1 MEMSV
6 VLERHDRAIL
16 SAVRSGSRPY
26 LGNRT
31 VDALALAGEPVEQ
44 QFVVKPSA
52 Y

>member
-1 MEMSV
+1 MHDLIGSRIALPMV
-6 VLERHDRAIL
+6 V
-16 SAVRSGSRPY
+16 GSRPY

-31 VDALALAGEPVEQ
+31 VDALSSSTLEEQ